1 MAGVYNMNGA
11 IQDVIFGTIS
21 GDEPV
26 VRLNLKMCCSSCKK
40 AVPGGVTVS
49 RRYHDSDGFGAELQ
63 AFMER
68 YLCGTCRDKAR
79 VGRRRD
85 GRPPARSTKLE

>member
-1 MAGVYNMNGA
+1 MAGVYNMTGA
-11 IQDVIFGTIS
+11 IQNVIFGTVS

-26 VRLNLKMCCSSCKK
+26 VRLNLEMRCSSCKK

-63 AFMER
+63 AFLGR
-68 YLCGTCRDKAR
+68 YLCGTCRDRAR

-85 GRPPARSTKLE
+85 GRPTAGNAKLE